1 MSGYADSFNEISD
14 QLDTAAVSA
23 QNFKDAIN
31 GVDTSNA
38 SKKVKEAADALKDL
52 KLDDKDFVYAFQTDG
67 VQEGEEQINA
77 LVQAA
82 LDAGVISDTSSAS
95 IQKLANMLVELGIIS
110 GEPVEGL
117 ESTTNAV
124 ENLKSALSDL
134 QDTQEK
140 VQTALS
146 NSKSATGLTAD
157 DIDNLTAAYSIIGN
171 MTMITIWL
179 PMVFTTFLMMSTEKW
194 ATRLPR

>member
-1 MSGYADSFNEISD
+1 M
-14 QLDTAAVSA
+14 
-23 QNFKDAIN
+23 
-31 GVDTSNA
+31 
-38 SKKVKEAADALKDL
+38 

-134 QDTQEK
+134 PGYAGESTDSLIK
-140 VQTALS
+140 FKIS
-146 NSKSATGLTAD
+146 YWINS
-157 DIDNLTAAYSIIGN
+157 
-171 MTMITIWL
+171 
-179 PMVFTTFLMMSTEKW
+179 
-194 ATRLPR
+194 R